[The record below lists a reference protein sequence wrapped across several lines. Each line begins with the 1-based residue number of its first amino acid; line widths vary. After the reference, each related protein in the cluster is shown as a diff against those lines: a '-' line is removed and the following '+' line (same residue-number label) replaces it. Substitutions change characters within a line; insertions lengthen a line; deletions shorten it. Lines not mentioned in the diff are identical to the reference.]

1 MRDRR
6 SLLLG
11 LTLSLSVLD
20 CAGAPHVLYH
30 NRLQSLDG
38 ILTRDGVSLDTA
50 TSRGTAVRIESHGE
64 TRVRLAEVQT
74 EAAEAVVLTYR
85 GHLRTANLKGR
96 AYLEM
101 RCSIPGKGELFA
113 RASQDAS
120 TGTTDWVAQA
130 TRLWLGSQ
138 QHAQTVRLNVQI
150 EGAGVVWVN
159 NILLAQAPR

>member
-20 CAGAPHVLYH
+20 CAGAPHVLYQ

-64 TRVRLAEVQT
+64 TTVRLAEVQT
-74 EAAEAVVLTYR
+74 EEAEAVVLTYR

-101 RCSIPGKGELFA
+101 RCSIPGKGEFFA
-113 RASQDAS
+113 TASQGPL
-120 TGTTDWVAQA
+120 TGTTDWVTQE
-130 TRLWLGSQ
+130 TRPVVVIQ
-138 QHAQTVRLNVQI
+138 QHAQTAKVSEQTESAR
-150 EGAGVVWVN
+150 EECEN
-159 NILLAQAPR
+159 NIFLAC